1 MKIIILISVF
11 LYILS
16 LNPIFYLNCKGGASR
31 LKKPSTSK
39 CREYDPDGGYCC
51 YVQEKYYKNYED
63 DYIYDE
69 LKHNDDGDKVDEDDI
84 IRIKPEKLRNL
95 DDIDD
100 YCLGISEEGFANLT
114 LVAKEYKKKTH
125 ADVLTINCGIKS
137 AKASGNKL
145 TINKMIMILNI
156 LIYYLL

>member
-16 LNPIFYLNCKGGASR
+16 LNPIFYLNCKEGASR

-51 YVQEKYYKNYED
+51 YVQEKYYED
-63 DYIYDE
+63 YTYYE

-125 ADVLTINCGIKS
+125 ADELTINCGIKS

>member
-16 LNPIFYLNCKGGASR
+16 LNPIFYLNCKEGASR

-51 YVQEKYYKNYED
+51 YVQEKYYED
-63 DYIYDE
+63 YTYYE

-114 LVAKEYKKKTH
+114 LVAKEYKKKTD
-125 ADVLTINCGIKS
+125 ADELTINCGNKT

>member
-16 LNPIFYLNCKGGASR
+16 LNPIFYLNCKEGASR

-51 YVQEKYYKNYED
+51 YVQEKYYED
-63 DYIYDE
+63 YTYYE

-114 LVAKEYKKKTH
+114 LVDKEYKKKTG

>member
-16 LNPIFYLNCKGGASR
+16 LNPIFYLNCKEGASR

-51 YVQEKYYKNYED
+51 YVQEKYYED
-63 DYIYDE
+63 YTYYE

-100 YCLGISEEGFANLT
+100 YYLGISEEGFANLT
-114 LVAKEYKKKTH
+114 LVAKENRKKTD
-125 ADVLTINCGIKS
+125 ADELTINCGNKS